1 MFAYSKYPLKEVQ
14 KPMNHV
20 YQIFLMYN
28 NVVWSS
34 SNELQKWIHNVVVTN
49 IVGND
54 PKSIHQLMVPKLAL
68 QIND

>member
-1 MFAYSKYPLKEVQ
+1 MFAYPKYPLKNGQ

-20 YQIFLMYN
+20 YQIFLMFN
-28 NVVWSS
+28 NVVWLS
-34 SNELQKWIHNVVVTN
+34 SNELQKWIHNLVVTN

-54 PKSIHQLMVPKLAL
+54 PKNIHQLMVPKLAL

>member
-1 MFAYSKYPLKEVQ
+1 MFAYPKYPLKEVQ

-20 YQIFLMYN
+20 YQKNLMYN

-34 SNELQKWIHNVVVTN
+34 LNELQEWIHILV
-49 IVGND
+49 ND

-68 QIND
+68 

>member
-1 MFAYSKYPLKEVQ
+1 MFAYPKYPLKEVQ

-28 NVVWSS
+28 NIVWSS
-34 SNELQKWIHNVVVTN
+34 LNELQKWIHNLIVTN
-49 IVGND
+49 IPGND
-54 PKSIHQLMVPKLAL
+54 HKSIHQLMVPKLAL

>member
-1 MFAYSKYPLKEVQ
+1 MLTYPKYPLKEVQ

-20 YQIFLMYN
+20 YQKTLMYN

-34 SNELQKWIHNVVVTN
+34 LNELQKWIHNLVVTN
-49 IVGND
+49 ILGND
-54 PKSIHQLMVPKLAL
+54 PKNIHQLMVPKLAL